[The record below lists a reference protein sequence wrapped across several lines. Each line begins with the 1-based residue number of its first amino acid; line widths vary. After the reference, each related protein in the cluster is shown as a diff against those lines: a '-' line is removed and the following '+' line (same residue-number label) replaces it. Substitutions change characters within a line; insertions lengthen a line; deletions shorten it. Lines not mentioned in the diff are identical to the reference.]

1 MSSTFYF
8 NNRQISLPG
17 VYSTIVS
24 GESSPARNLD
34 YGKVLVID
42 TGTYSAGFGGGAGI
56 NGENTQGQNSIYI
69 FDNLSD
75 FRGFMKGGMWW
86 KAAEAL
92 FDPDPTNP
100 DAIGISE
107 IEFVRAA
114 TTTGATIT
122 LTTTAGGT
130 FAVKTLDEGLVA
142 NGTLFGESNPIL
154 TLGYGLTFIP
164 GVEDNTKWIAQFWRG
179 TYTGTYTDGL
189 PYGDL
194 TQENADPELVL
205 ESPEFNNVQELIDWA
220 TNDSNF
226 GLAFVLDPSSK
237 VEGDGTIAQA
247 DITAALDGKP
257 YILAT
262 GATESFSSTDFQAV
276 LEQITG
282 MDYSAII
289 LDQVGANANSPTTR
303 SYLTHMKEAKFDHFL
318 YLAGYDEAAQ
328 YQQSIDIAVAMNNP
342 YVQVVHSGVGVVSAF
357 DAQKI
362 RWWPAIYN
370 LCAIVGRVS
379 GKPPYVP
386 VTFKTIGVDRVKHI
400 LSESE
405 KKKAL
410 KYGVLVTVLNDYTGR
425 FNVLQGVNTLQDNAN
440 LFNAKGQSYS
450 IQFMRVVAQ
459 INKELIVNAS
469 IDLLGQENGVNANTL
484 TAGAVKDWTVAY
496 LQGRTATDEQDN
508 LLLSFKDVV
517 TVRKDDAYFT
527 TYKIVVNNEITKL
540 FFTGYLIRG

>member
-1 MSSTFYF
+1 MSSVFYF

-56 NGENTQGQNSIYI
+56 NGESTQGQNSIYI

-122 LTTTAGGT
+122 LSTAAGGT
-130 FAVKTLDEGLVA
+130 FVVKTLDEGLIA
-142 NGTLFGESNPIL
+142 NGTLFGEDNPIL

-164 GVEDNTKWIAQFWRG
+164 GVEDSTKWIAQFWRG

-237 VEGDGTIAQA
+237 VEGDGVITQV
-247 DITAALDGKP
+247 DITAALGSKP

-276 LEQITG
+276 LEQIVG

-289 LDQVGANANSPTTR
+289 LDQVGANANSAMTR

-484 TAGAVKDWTVAY
+484 TVGAVKDWTIAY

>member
-1 MSSTFYF
+1 MSSVFYF

-56 NGENTQGQNSIYI
+56 NGESTQGQNSIYI

-122 LTTTAGGT
+122 LSTAAGGT
-130 FAVKTLDEGLVA
+130 FVVKTLDEGLIA
-142 NGTLFGESNPIL
+142 NGTLFGKDNPIL

-164 GVEDNTKWIAQFWRG
+164 GVEDSTKWIAQFWRG

-237 VEGDGTIAQA
+237 VEGDGVITQV
-247 DITAALDGKP
+247 DITAALGSKP

-276 LEQITG
+276 LEQIVG

-289 LDQVGANANSPTTR
+289 LDQVGANANSAMTR

-484 TAGAVKDWTVAY
+484 TVGAVKDWTIAY

>member
-1 MSSTFYF
+1 MSSVFYF

-56 NGENTQGQNSIYI
+56 NGESTQGQNSIYI

-122 LTTTAGGT
+122 LSTVAGGT
-130 FAVKTLDEGLVA
+130 FVVKTLDEGLIA
-142 NGTLFGESNPIL
+142 NGTLFGEDNPIL

-164 GVEDNTKWIAQFWRG
+164 GVEDSTKWIAQFWRG

-237 VEGDGTIAQA
+237 VEGDGVITQV
-247 DITAALDGKP
+247 DITAALGSKP

-276 LEQITG
+276 LEQIVG

-289 LDQVGANANSPTTR
+289 LDQVGANANSAMTR

-484 TAGAVKDWTVAY
+484 TVGAVKDWTIAY

>member
-1 MSSTFYF
+1 MASTFYF
-8 NNRQISLPG
+8 NNKQISLPG
-17 VYSTIVS
+17 AYSTIVS
-24 GESSPARNLD
+24 GETGPARNLD

-42 TGTYSAGFGGGAGI
+42 TGVFSAGFGGGGGI
-56 NGENTQGQNSIYI
+56 NGENTQGQNAIYT
-69 FDNLSD
+69 FDNVSD
-75 FRGFMKGGMWW
+75 FRGFMKGGLWW
-86 KAAEAL
+86 RVAEAL
-92 FDPDPTNP
+92 FAPDPSNP
-100 DAIGISE
+100 EAVGISE

-122 LTTTAGGT
+122 FNTTAGGS
-130 FAVKTLDEGLVA
+130 FIIKTLDEGLVA
-142 NGTLFGESNPIL
+142 NGTLLNDTLL
-154 TLGYGLTFIP
+154 TQGYGMSFIP
-164 GVEDNTKWIAQFWRG
+164 GVEDPTQWIAQFWRG

-189 PYGDL
+189 PYGDI

-205 ESPEFNNVQELIDWA
+205 ESPEFNNIQTLIDWA
-220 TNDSNF
+220 TNDSTF
-226 GLAFVLDPSSK
+226 GLLFVLDPASK
-237 VEGDGTIAQA
+237 AEGEGTVEQA

-257 YILAT
+257 YVLAT
-262 GATESFSSTDFQAV
+262 GGTESFDANDFQAV
-276 LEQITG
+276 LDQIVG
-282 MDYSAII
+282 LDYSAVI
-289 LDQVGANANSPTTR
+289 LDQVGANANSSITK
-303 SYLTHMKEAKFDHFL
+303 SYLTHMNGDAKFQHFL
-318 YLAGYDEAAQ
+318 YVAGYDVAADFQ
-328 YQQSIDIAVAMNNP
+328 KSVSLAQTFNSC
-342 YVQVVHSGVGVVSAF
+342 YVQLVHGGVGIVSAF

-362 RWWPAIYN
+362 RWWPALYN

-386 VTFKTIGVDRVKHI
+386 VTFKSIGVDRVKHI
-400 LSESE
+400 LTDSE

-496 LQGRTATDEQDN
+496 LQSRTATDEQDN

>member
-1 MSSTFYF
+1 MSSVFYF
-8 NNRQISLPG
+8 NNKQISLPG

-34 YGKVLVID
+34 YGKVLIID
-42 TGTYSAGFGGGAGI
+42 NGTFAAGFGGGAGI
-56 NGENTQGQNSIYI
+56 NGENTQGQNSIYT

-75 FRGFMKGGMWW
+75 FRSFMKGGLWW
-86 KAAEAL
+86 KVAEAL

-100 DAIGISE
+100 DAVGISE
-107 IEFVRAA
+107 LEFVRAA

-122 LTTTAGGT
+122 LATAAGGT
-130 FAVKTLDEGLVA
+130 FAIKTLDEGINA
-142 NGTLFGESNPIL
+142 NGVLFGEEDPIL
-154 TLGYGLTFIP
+154 TTGYGMMFIP
-164 GVEDNTKWIAQFWRG
+164 GVEDPTKWILQIWRG
-179 TYTGTYTDGL
+179 TYTGTYSDGL

-205 ESPEFNNVQELIDWA
+205 ESPEFNNVQELINWA
-220 TNDSNF
+220 TNDSDF
-226 GLAFVLDPSSK
+226 GLGFILDPVSK
-237 VEGDGTIAQA
+237 VEGEGTITQA
-247 DITAALDGKP
+247 DITTALDGKP

-276 LEQITG
+276 LDQIVG
-282 MDYSAII
+282 LDYSNII
-289 LDQVGANANSPTTR
+289 LDQVGANANSALTR
-303 SYLTHMKEAKFDHFL
+303 AYLTHMKSAKFDHFL
-318 YLAGYDEAAQ
+318 YLAGYDDSAN
-328 YQQSIDIAVAMNNP
+328 YQKSLDLAVAFNNP
-342 YVQVVHSGVGVVSAF
+342 YVQVVHGGVGVVSAF
-357 DAQKI
+357 DAQKV
-362 RWWPAIYN
+362 RWWPALYN
-370 LCAIVGRVS
+370 CCAIVGRVS

-508 LLLSFKDVV
+508 LLLSFQDVT